1 MTIESVRMSF
11 EQHLLRLPNVV
22 SVGIGEKG
30 GRQVIQVGV
39 ARKVPASQLRPDE
52 VVPGSL
58 EGYEVEVVEIGHVA
72 AEVEGEHHED

>member
-39 ARKVPASQLRPDE
+39 TRKVAASQLRPDE

-72 AEVEGEHHED
+72 AEVEGEHHEN